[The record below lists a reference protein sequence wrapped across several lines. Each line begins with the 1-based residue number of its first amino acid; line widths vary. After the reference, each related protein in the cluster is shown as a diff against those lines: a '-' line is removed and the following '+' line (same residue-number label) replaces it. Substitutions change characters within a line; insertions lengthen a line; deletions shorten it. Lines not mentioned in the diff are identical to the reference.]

1 MVQIIIL
8 LAHVFMAP
16 LVFSAEESAFST
28 LTAEQLEGYQF
39 EQSDSKFRVTPLN
52 VGQQA
57 ILDSQRRTV
66 SDLMLRHLGV
76 SRLKGKA
83 ADLGH
88 FQALIQ
94 RKAIRLDD
102 VTTWQALG
110 VVFGDYIAEQHGLT
124 WVVYEDE
131 LGVSKALRW
140 QDTDNFVFP
149 VTVFSK
155 RIQFKETPAP
165 LAIYADLLG
174 VIKRFKALEAR
185 PQLP

>member
-1 MVQIIIL
+1 
-8 LAHVFMAP
+8 
-16 LVFSAEESAFST
+16 
-28 LTAEQLEGYQF
+28 
-39 EQSDSKFRVTPLN
+39 
-52 VGQQA
+52 
-57 ILDSQRRTV
+57 
-66 SDLMLRHLGV
+66 GV

-83 ADLGH
+83 ADLDH

-94 RKAIRLDD
+94 RKAIRFDD

-155 RIQFKETPAP
+155 RIQFKETPEP
-165 LAIYADLLG
+165 RAIYADLSD
-174 VIKRFKALEAR
+174 VIKGFKALEAR